1 MLGHI
6 IATLFHIRTSQ
17 CQPPSPIA
25 LMTRPLSP
33 IKDVFVRLFPITC
46 KRVHVHTRQF
56 PSPIEISHRHFRGKI
71 SSAHALQLHRV
82 FRFPQNSHSMSLH
95 RPLPHRH
102 RRTQVSLI
110 LQRARQTNTPSLS
123 KFRQPLLHPLLRQLQ
138 ARAHTH
144 TRACAR
150 AYTHESMNVY
160 VRAQRLVGVVFISL
174 SLSSLSHLYFGI
186 SREQRIRARILSM
199 LRSERLLAGFS
210 STRILHCND
219 VSLTYALVYLFLRVS
234 YVNLHVHSLILSHS
248 HTHTPTER
256 KSASQSPK
264 KKNTQVLLC
273 VPPFSTQFH
282 QHAHSVQLTHTHSF
296 LHEFI
301 HSPAHTTPKYHSYI
315 YTQHKN
321 ARSTK
326 RSVPL
331 LLPPFSLFLEHEHTH
346 THIERESLLRHFF
359 IYDCLVVTFLVPN
372 YSLSL
377 CVCVCVCRNAYIYI
391 YK

>member
-6 IATLFHIRTSQ
+6 IATLFHVRTSQ

-256 KSASQSPK
+256 KSASQSPQ
-264 KKNTQVLLC
+264 KKNKHTSSPVCPSLLHTIPPARTLRPVDSHTLLPTRIHPFTSTHHTK
-273 VPPFSTQFH
+273 VPFVH
-282 QHAHSVQLTHTHSF
+282 
-296 LHEFI
+296 I
-301 HSPAHTTPKYHSYI
+301 HTTQKRA
-315 YTQHKN
+315 QHKTV
-321 ARSTK
+321 SPT
-326 RSVPL
+326 
-331 LLPPFSLFLEHEHTH
+331 PPSPIL
-346 THIERESLLRHFF
+346 
-359 IYDCLVVTFLVPN
+359 
-372 YSLSL
+372 SLS
-377 CVCVCVCRNAYIYI
+377 
-391 YK
+391 

>member
-1 MLGHI
+1 MQETKCLGVVESPFICVGAHHRD
-6 IATLFHIRTSQ
+6 TLSCPYQPVPASQSHCLDDASSFSDQGRFCAVVSDHLQTSA
-17 CQPPSPIA
+17 C
-25 LMTRPLSP
+25 T
-33 IKDVFVRLFPITC
+33 
-46 KRVHVHTRQF
+46 HRQF

-71 SSAHALQLHRV
+71 SSPHALQLHRV

-138 ARAHTH
+138 ARTHTH

-248 HTHTPTER
+248 HTHTNREKICVTIT
-256 KSASQSPK
+256 K
-264 KKNTQVLLC
+264 KKNKHTSSPVCPSLL
-273 VPPFSTQFH
+273 
-282 QHAHSVQLTHTHSF
+282 HT
-296 LHEFI
+296 I
-301 HSPAHTTPKYHSYI
+301 PPAHTLRPVDSHTLLPTRIHPFTSTPHQSTIHTYI
-315 YTQHKN
+315 HTQKRAQHKTV
-321 ARSTK
+321 SPT
-326 RSVPL
+326 
-331 LLPPFSLFLEHEHTH
+331 PPSPIL
-346 THIERESLLRHFF
+346 
-359 IYDCLVVTFLVPN
+359 
-372 YSLSL
+372 SLS
-377 CVCVCVCRNAYIYI
+377 
-391 YK
+391 